1 MAEVGLREYV
11 ERIIE
16 ERHAL
21 YQTQFDALEA
31 HIERSLA
38 ALIEGKKEAYSKT
51 YLILSGGVDVGCPDS
66 AGDGALAEVG
76 ERCRRKK

>member
-51 YLILSGGVDVGCPDS
+51 YLILSGGSMLV
-66 AGDGALAEVG
+66 ALIALVMALW
-76 ERCRRKK
+76 RR

>member
-38 ALIEGKKEAYSKT
+38 ALIEGKKEAYSKI
-51 YLILSGGVDVGCPDS
+51 YLILSGGSMLV
-66 AGDGALAEVG
+66 ALIALVMALW
-76 ERCRRKK
+76 RR